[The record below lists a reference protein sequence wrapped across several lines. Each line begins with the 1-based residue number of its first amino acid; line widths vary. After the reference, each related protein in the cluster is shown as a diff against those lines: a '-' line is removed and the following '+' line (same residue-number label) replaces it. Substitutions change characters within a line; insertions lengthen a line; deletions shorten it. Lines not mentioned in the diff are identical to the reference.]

1 MKRIIT
7 LLILVL
13 QTFFSFSQEEPE
25 TTSRVINE
33 AKGYAKLKASLSLE
47 TQNTAAKLAA
57 GFNQRTIKP
66 DGTSGGINI
75 KGDITF
81 IANNVLSRD
90 RGNQYDPEYPYD
102 GSSSNGNLNMQYID
116 IDSDASTFSS
126 SSDVLSLPTC
136 SRVVYAGLYWA
147 GVYPYET
154 WNYDNRSGNP
164 NQIKFKLPG
173 GVYQD
178 ITADETV
185 YDQGFSYVYYK
196 DITSD
201 IQGLSAVD
209 PEGHNG
215 TYVGANI
222 RATRGNDP
230 NGLGGSAGW
239 TMVVIYENQ
248 TLSSKNIAIFDG
260 YADVDGNNDVEL
272 SYSGFTTVPVGNP
285 ANPAPVRVSLLAA
298 TLEGDR
304 SISGDRFQIEDIY
317 GNYVSQSTPNINPS
331 YNFFNGSISIND
343 QYLTSRIPDSEN
355 TLGFDVDLYE
365 LSNTNNSV
373 ITNGQNS
380 ANVRFTTSGDVYWP
394 FLNAL
399 AVEIIEPELQMV
411 KSVLDGSGNDIQ
423 GTPVGLG
430 SELWYNISFQNVGTD
445 DATNTIITDRL
456 PKNVD
461 LLETS
466 TGGTVYNGMRFDIDL
481 PAGVSIVGYEGPSA
495 ANGFRAQVEFGI
507 PDDMVRE
514 NGAEYNIRLHVQ
526 VVSDCNELRDVC
538 SNVVQNQ
545 AFARYEGVKGGVVVN
560 NEPSYSGFDSCDFG
574 IVGSSNFLVNLDD
587 CDFRREEVLCGG
599 SIELTAGDGF
609 DTYSWEDE
617 NGQFLGSTQ
626 SITVS
631 SAGVYT
637 VTKTTTLGCITKPE
651 IIEVISFAN
660 VSNPLAP
667 PFADRFN
674 TSCTSNT
681 TELAEIYLC
690 GNTTETRDITLPFA
704 GSNTTVEWFK
714 LNGDGGCGY
723 NFETEDCAPT
733 STGCSWGS
741 LGTDLTQS
749 FGETGAYKLEVLY
762 DGTCP
767 RTYYFNV
774 FRNSLT
780 PTVVPT
786 DILCGTNGSIVVN
799 GVPDGYEY
807 SLSGNGST
815 TAFQTSNTFS
825 ITNPGDY
832 TVTIRQVGSNGS
844 CNYVTDSVNIQSLD
858 IDLNVLTNIDTC
870 GGASEL
876 TVQIG
881 NVPGRYSYE
890 IRKDNVY
897 MAGSNGFIDSN
908 DQRYAITESGTYEI
922 LVTTEGGCSAN
933 ETRVI
938 TLPEPITLSAIT
950 TKNITCENGSS
961 SGIITLTPSEGTS
974 PYEYAVIS
982 VNGNPVA
989 DVDKVYFTDTT
1000 YEVPMGS
1007 EGTYVFEVRDDNNC
1021 SATAE
1026 ATVVVEPALQFTATP
1041 TNIACNGDNN
1051 GTIQVT
1057 LTGGD
1062 ATGYTLEYSIDGFS
1076 TTNNTGVFSGLS
1088 AGSYTIDIRA
1098 SKNTYQCTYQL
1109 SATITEPQALSGGSA
1124 VGTDLECNSSGGT
1137 TSGTITFTVPT
1148 GGTPNYT
1155 YYYKLSSESTYTLA
1169 ANNPVTGLSAG
1180 TYNTRAVDSN
1190 GCSLDL
1196 NNVVIDGL
1204 PSAPRVTSSVV
1215 YNCDGT
1221 GNITITATPAGT
1233 YTYTLNGNS
1242 NNTGVFD
1249 NVAVG
1254 AHTVEVTYGGS
1265 CIESTTVT
1273 VNAGNE
1279 FSGSIVGSTDSEC
1292 YGSDNGTVTISAN
1305 NVIGGSFEYSTDG
1318 GTTWSMTADNPYRVV
1333 GLAAGTYNIF
1343 IRETANGQTCPI
1355 DLGNVVINQPEEL
1368 TLSASAT
1375 QEVTCN
1381 TATGTITASATGG
1394 IPPYTFSIDGGATW
1408 QSSPVFSNV
1417 PPRAT
1422 DYIVMVRDSR
1432 SCNECGCT
1440 ANLFENGGFELPA
1453 NSATTYQQMNE
1464 DLVPG
1469 WDSTASDNLIEIWYN
1484 GYNGVNA
1491 HEGNAFA
1498 ELNANTVSSLYQE
1511 YCTQPGDVI
1520 NWSVAHRGRSG
1531 TDVATVKIGSDL
1543 ATASVVETMSDGTSA
1558 WGVYSGTYTVPVGQS
1573 TTVIAFDALSTAGGN
1588 NTIGNFIDDVQ
1599 ININRTNCVPV
1610 SVPIVEP
1617 ASVDFTV
1624 TPIVCYD
1631 GSNGTLTINVTSG
1644 NDDYQFSLDGGATW
1658 QTPNAAT
1665 PTEYIFTGLTDGT
1678 YDVTVQDGKGC
1689 SDTQSATILPQ
1700 VTATVTTVSATCNDG
1715 QIVITP
1721 SGGDGTYQYYIEETS
1736 SAIAPITTTTSP
1748 VNVPSGTY
1756 TVYVRDKNGGA
1767 NYCEFMTTV
1776 TVNQIADP
1784 TLTTSAVQPDCSTD
1798 TGTINVT
1805 VASGTAPYT
1814 VTVTGP
1820 GAPPAQGPLTDVNYT
1835 FTGLGDGTYQVTVTD
1850 ANGCTSAASTETI
1863 TVPSALTGGSVSS
1876 TDLMCSPSGTV
1887 LGTITFTAPTGGTPN
1902 YLYFYKLTT
1911 DTNYTQ
1917 AGSTT
1922 VTNLSP
1928 GTYDTRVVDA
1938 NGCILDLNQA
1948 TILDLPT
1955 EPVLSS
1961 SVAYNCDGTGN
1972 ITITPLDATYT
1983 YTLDGGTPQTGNN
1996 VFNNVSVGAHTISVG
2011 YGSSCTTDIT
2021 VNVEPSQEFT
2031 AAVIG
2036 QTNPTCIGDSDGTI
2050 TVEASFPSG
2059 APASFDYSIDGGAT
2073 WVNSG
2078 ANPFAIPGFSAG
2090 THNIQIRPTGVASG
2104 CDVPLASVT
2113 LSDPTAITVIAPVTK
2128 EVTCNPATGATITPT
2143 ASNGNGGPYT
2153 YELFDSTNT
2162 SVSTTSPFTDV
2173 AAGTYTVVA
2182 TDRLGCTSA
2191 PVSVTVNPVT
2201 IVTFTVTPVVC
2212 YDGSNGTLTINV
2224 TSGNDDYQFSL
2235 DNGTTWQTPNAA
2247 TPTEYTFTGLTDGT
2261 YDITVQDGKGC
2272 SDTQSATILPQ
2283 VTATVTT
2290 VSATCNDGQIV
2301 ITPSGGDGTY
2311 QYYIEETSSAIAPI
2325 TTTTSPVNVPSGTY
2339 TVYVRDKNGG
2349 ANYCEFMTTVTVNQ
2363 IADPTLTTSAVQPDC
2378 STDTGTINVT
2388 VASGTAPYTVTV
2400 TGPGAPP
2407 AQGPLTDVNYTFTG
2421 LGDGTYQ
2428 VTVTDANG
2436 CTSAAST
2443 ETITVPS
2450 ALTGGSVSST
2460 DLMCSPSGTVL
2471 GTITF
2476 TAPTGGTP
2484 NYLYFYKLTTDTNYT
2499 QAGSTTVTNLSPG
2512 TYDTRVV
2519 DANGCILDLNQ
2530 ATILDLPTEPVL
2542 SSSVAYNCDGT
2553 GNITITPLDAT
2564 YTYTLDGG
2572 TPQTGNNVFNNVSV
2586 GAHTISVGYGSSCT
2600 TDITVNVE
2608 PSQEFTA
2615 AVIGQTNPTCIGDSD
2630 GTITVEAS
2638 FPSGAPASFDYSIDG
2653 GATWVNSGAN
2663 PFAIPGFSAGTHNI
2677 QIRPTG
2683 VASGCDVPLA
2693 SVTLSD
2699 PTAITVT
2706 APVTKEVTCNPATG
2720 ATITPT
2726 ASNGNGGP
2734 YTYELFDST
2743 NTSVST
2749 TSPFTDVAAGTYT
2762 VIATDRLG
2770 CTSAP
2775 VSVTVDAIET
2785 ITFTAEPQC
2794 YDGTDGQIV
2803 VTVNAGNG
2811 DYVFSLDGTTW
2822 QTPTPASSNTY
2833 TFSGLSDGN
2842 YTVYVQDGRGCTE
2855 NTPVTINPQLIATAT
2870 PTNASCTPTGEIL
2883 VNPTGGSGG
2892 YEFSVVTDGSS
2903 AGTYAATNP
2912 VTGLAAGTYD
2922 VYVRDDVGCE
2932 YVVQDIIIDSVAP
2945 LEITA
2950 TDNQPTCNGDTGSID
2965 VTIVANT
2972 GEAPYTI
2979 TISDSGG
2986 VINTINNFVG
2996 SSISFDNLAPEDYT
3010 ILIEDALGCDDSE
3023 TVELVDPTA
3032 IVMDIDPV
3040 LPPGCVVDPAQTGFN
3055 FINIDPNDYL
3065 PNTLQYS
3072 LDNGVT
3078 WVDFTTT
3085 NGQIRGLNS
3094 GDVVH
3099 PVLQIVENGT
3109 GTPLCLEAY
3118 GPYEIPFNV
3127 TGLIVNPIIT
3137 PGNCSVGLTVTVEA
3151 VDGTGPFEFAINSP
3165 TGWQPADA
3173 AYNGTLG
3180 DPDRTRT
3187 YTGLTPGVDYKFY
3200 VRDATGCVK
3209 ENNENIYDDFT
3220 PTVPITSTIN
3230 NQACFGANSG
3240 QITFSIDNTSGD
3252 LSNDFTWTLYQRDAN
3267 NEGVAVAGYTNIAQS
3282 GFADIVVTGLAPGTY
3297 YIVLSNTGGVVC
3309 EFGAQDVEIIE
3320 GTEISGQV
3328 TKVRDITCS
3337 VDGLVRIENV
3347 VGGFPGYTY
3356 TFNVT
3361 NGTGVLSGN
3370 TITVAAGTV
3379 TGSPVTVEAFAQD
3392 TNGCGP
3398 VSLGTVALTL
3408 SPSPNIVSAIPAS
3421 CDVNKTITINV
3432 NNGTAPYSYSIDGGT
3447 TFTSPTTNTSYVA
3460 QGLTPGSYD
3469 VVVRDANGCTDTSN
3483 GIIVNPDIDFNLT
3496 VTQNATCIPG
3506 NDGEVEINV
3515 TSGAGGNYNYSFD
3528 TGEIGTITSPAT
3540 STTVVSLAP
3549 GVHNVTVTDVNSGCS
3564 EMKAITVQDPVE
3576 PSFTYVAENSLCSG
3590 DNSGTITLT
3599 AVDNGILP
3607 VTYTISPVAGTYDG
3621 DSTFTNLPPNTYSI
3635 TGTAANGCTT
3645 TVTDIVI
3652 TEYIAVAPSTPI
3664 VTEFACTTGNTVNVA
3679 SVELPSGTAGGSG
3692 TYTRVVFTYTPNS
3705 GSVEILDSSNFIFT
3719 TTNTSGGTV
3728 DITVYD
3734 DQGCSGTTSATIQ
3747 PFNELSNPVVTLDN
3761 AITCSIGE
3769 DITVTYTSTTPV
3781 VANITIEGTSN
3792 GYGPVTN
3799 TTGDFDNLPTGDYE
3813 ITIENPTTGCE
3824 LVTYYTVDDEPTFDI
3839 IITDIEDVD
3848 CQGDSNGSAVL
3859 SFSPS
3864 TPYTS
3869 GYTYTV
3875 YTSTGTATSVTG
3887 AGTGGTPTTITGLSA
3902 GTYYIRI
3909 DMGANSP
3916 FCEAQSANFTISEP
3930 INPLSVSGVVNPVVS
3945 CNNGSDATITATA
3958 TGGWGTYVYQLEET
3972 SNPGVAYA
3980 GNTYSSNNIFT
3991 GLPAGDYTVVVRDKD
4006 GVAGT
4011 YCEAS
4016 SQIIV
4021 ANPTLVTFTVNHI
4034 DNVCDTSVGG
4044 SIEVTAAEGTGTYTY
4059 TLSNAG
4065 GVVETQILTAT
4076 TYTFT
4081 NLPADIYTVNVV
4093 DSNGCDAGTP
4103 TNVTINP
4110 DVNFLL
4116 VETKKVDCSA
4126 SPDGEVTVDL
4136 VNWTSGTSNYTYD
4149 VSGSVDGSLMTN
4161 VVVTS
4166 DPFTV
4171 TIPSANNTP
4180 QTYTVTV
4187 RDLDATP
4194 ICDVSRT
4201 IEIQPEIRP
4210 DFTPEV
4216 TASLCSGDN
4225 SGIITLTAIDNGIL
4239 PITYTISP
4247 IAGTYDGDSTFTD
4260 LPPGTYDITGTGT
4273 NGCTTTI
4280 TGIVVTEYAPVA
4292 PSTPNV
4298 TEFACTTGNTVN
4310 VASVELPSGTAGGS
4324 GTYTRVVFTYTPN
4337 SGSVEIL
4344 DSSNF
4349 IFTTTNTSGGTVDI
4363 TVYDDQGCSGTTS
4376 ATIQPFNELSN
4387 PVVTLDNAITC
4398 STGEDITVTYTSTTP
4413 VVANI
4418 TIEGTSN
4425 GYGPVTNTTG
4435 DFDNLPTGDYEI
4447 TIENPTTGCE
4457 LVTYYTVNNE
4467 PVFDLLITDVQ
4478 NESCR
4483 ENDDGSV
4490 LMEFSSSTPYTGQY
4504 DYVVYD
4510 ASDDSI
4516 YRTVTGQTGASPIA
4530 NLDANPGTSRT
4541 YYVIV
4546 TMTNTPN
4553 CQARTPNFTIYQ
4565 PENSLLVSAVVDPLV
4580 SCTNNSD
4587 ATITGT
4593 ASGGWGN
4600 YEYQLELQSTPNVAY
4615 GGFTYSSDNVFEGI
4629 PSGDYRVRVRDGNGC
4644 SRSTTVSV
4652 ANPAPVIFNVT
4663 HNDNAC
4669 DTSVGGSIEVTAA
4682 GGTGTYTYTL
4692 SNAGGVVETQ
4702 ILTATTHTFSNLP
4715 ADTYTVNVVDS
4726 NGCDAGT
4733 PTDVTIN
4740 PDVNFSLVETKK
4752 VDCSL
4757 LPDGI
4762 VTVDLVNWTSGTS
4775 NYTYDVSGSVDGS
4788 LMTNVVVTSDPF
4800 TVTIPS
4806 ANDTPQTYTVTVRDL
4821 DATPACDVS
4830 KDIVIQPE
4838 ITPVFTAVATV
4849 NDICFGSAT
4858 GVIQMNATDN
4868 GIIPLTYSITSVP
4881 AGAAAGATF
4890 NPTNQT
4896 YENLAE
4902 AVYTITATGTN
4913 GCTTSIDVSIND
4925 NDEIDISNAITVTQ
4939 FACTTG
4945 NTVNTAKIVVDKGAI
4960 TGGTGN
4966 YVRVVF
4972 EDATGNVLQ
4981 DDSNFTYISTD
4992 LAGGD
4997 YTVKVY
5003 DENTDC
5009 FVSRVVTIDPFTSM
5023 TNATITVTKAIDCS
5037 TGEDITVKVNPDIAN
5052 VEYTITGTNT
5062 GYTTTVIPAT
5072 ATDVAV
5078 FTGLATDSYT
5088 IAILNPATGCILEAY
5103 HTVQETPSFDIFLT
5117 NIERACFG
5125 GTGSVD
5131 IYFSPATPYTDVYN
5145 YEVFTI
5151 GGTSTG
5157 ITGNGTG
5164 GTPTT
5169 ISGIAPGEYYVQVT
5183 MPNTPFCTSQTVNF
5197 EITQPD
5203 NDLTLA
5209 SDLTYLKCT
5218 PPNSGGVKLTANG
5231 GWGAY
5236 QYELVNNTSGST
5248 IQSFDNNAIIT
5259 GLTAGDYTAT
5269 VRDVNGCTETTT
5281 FTLIPGTT
5289 ITGNL
5294 NVTPNLCE
5302 GEYTATIE
5310 VTNIAGGQT
5319 QDPSITYSY
5328 VLVYP
5333 DGTESASQSSPIFT
5347 NLPAGVG
5354 YSVKVADGYSCDGL
5368 LGPVDII
5375 DPIEVV
5381 ASAEITVDITCND
5394 PQGVIEVTGAG
5405 GTGPYMYSM
5414 DGITFGNTNTF
5425 NVDAGVHQF
5434 YVRDSELCVSEP
5446 ATVTVG
5452 AYEPLVATLNID
5464 SAFITCNG
5472 DSNAVLSANV
5482 QGGFANYEYQLLD
5495 GNDAPLSSWQTS
5507 NIFSDLNVGTYK
5519 INVRSTNRFG
5529 VECYAITGEHTITEP
5544 EILAATVTST
5554 PVTCFGGNDGT
5565 ITVNAE
5571 GGNNDYEFNIASDPS
5586 SPDFP
5591 ETKFVKNNVFE
5602 NLRAGVYWITVKDVV
5617 GCYLDPIRVEVT
5629 QPDEFTATLVGVT
5642 EQVCIDDPTP
5652 TIELNVQGGTQP
5664 YYVSINNVELPTQYT
5679 TNSIVLGANENIQ
5692 GGTSYFITVR
5702 DEAGCNVVDPIRV
5715 TTGEPVDIQLTVDFE
5730 YTCPTGNIILAIVD
5744 EAYRNNM
5751 SYTLYD
5757 GANTLIATNTTGEF
5771 IDVPAGSGYYV
5782 TATHTISSC
5791 SQSSTSSPIDIVD
5804 YQPLTLEID
5813 DSVKNTLI
5821 ANADFGLPP
5830 YEYSVDG
5837 GDFGPDNEF
5846 LILQTKDYTIT
5857 VRDARGCEVTLTV
5870 RGEYIS
5876 IFVPNLFTPDG
5887 DGINDYWYPREVEDY
5902 HDIKVYIYDR
5912 YARNIADFKG
5922 TVEGWD
5928 GTYEGTP
5935 LPSGDYWYTI
5945 YFKEL
5950 SGQEKKIMGHFT
5962 LYR

>member
-25 TTSRVINE
+25 TTSKVLNE

-47 TQNTAAKLAA
+47 TQKYGAKLAA
-57 GFNQRTIKP
+57 GFNQRTINP

-154 WNYDNRSGNP
+154 WNYENRSGNP
-164 NQIKFKLPG
+164 NQIKFRLPG

-215 TYVGANI
+215 TYVAANI
-222 RATRGNDP
+222 RATRGEDP
-230 NGLGGSAGW
+230 DGLGGSGGW

-260 YADVDGNNDVEL
+260 YADVDGSNDVEL

-304 SISGDRFQIEDIY
+304 SISGDRFQIEDTS

-355 TLGFDVDLYE
+355 TLGFDVDLYQ

-373 ITNGQNS
+373 ITNGQTS

-445 DATNTIITDRL
+445 DATNTVITDRL

-466 TGGTVYNGMRFDIDL
+466 TGGTVYNGVRFDIDL
-481 PAGVSIVGYEGPSA
+481 PAGVTIVGYEAPSA
-495 ANGFRAQVEFGI
+495 TNGFRAQVEFGI
-507 PDDMVRE
+507 PDSMVQE

-545 AFARYEGVKGGVVVN
+545 AFARFEGVRGGVVVD

-587 CDFRREEVLCGG
+587 CDFRRTEVLCGG

-617 NGQFLGSTQ
+617 NGQFLGNTQ

-651 IIEVISFAN
+651 IVEVISFAN

-690 GNTTETRDITLPFA
+690 GSTTESRDITLPFA

-733 STGCSWGS
+733 STGCSWSS

-749 FGETGAYKLEVLY
+749 FDETGAYKLEVLY

-767 RTYYFNV
+767 KTYYFNV

-786 DILCGTNGSIVVN
+786 DILCGTDGSIVVN

-807 SLSGNGST
+807 SLSGNGT
-815 TAFQTSNTFS
+815 TTPFQTSNTFS

-858 IDLNVLTNIDTC
+858 IGLNVLTNIDVC

-876 TVQIG
+876 TVQIE

-908 DQRYAITESGTYEI
+908 DQRYTITESGTYEI
-922 LVTTEGGCSAN
+922 LVSTEGGCSAN

-938 TLPEPITLSAIT
+938 TLPEPIALSAIT

-961 SGIITLTPSEGTS
+961 PGIITLTPSEGTS

-982 VNGNPVA
+982 VNGTPVA

-1021 SATAE
+1021 STTAE

-1041 TNIACNGDNN
+1041 TNIACNGDND

-1088 AGSYTIDIRA
+1088 VGSYNIDIRA
-1098 SKNTYQCTYQL
+1098 SKNTYQCTYQV
-1109 SATITEPQALSGGSA
+1109 SATITEPPALSAEVVKERDYNCGAGGK
-1124 VGTDLECNSSGGT
+1124 VRFENE
-1137 TSGTITFTVPT
+1137 T
-1148 GGTPNYT
+1148 GGTGGYEYGIGTVDGSGNVT
-1155 YYYKLSSESTYTLA
+1155 NIDYYSFDD
-1169 ANNPVTGLSAG
+1169 NGSAE
-1180 TYNTRAVDSN
+1180 AVFNSLTPGFYRFYIRDEN
-1190 GCSLDL
+1190 GCVYEIPGDIEILDSP
-1196 NNVVIDGL
+1196 N
-1204 PSAPRVTSSVV
+1204 APQLVPDIT

-1221 GNITITATPAGT
+1221 GNVVLGPPSEIKNNYEYSLDGAPTTNINNFPNLAPGPHEILV
-1233 YTYTLNGNS
+1233 YYKGQDCSTLVS
-1242 NNTGVFD
+1242 FV
-1249 NVAVG
+1249 
-1254 AHTVEVTYGGS
+1254 
-1265 CIESTTVT
+1265 IEQNQAFT
-1273 VNAGNE
+1273 
-1279 FSGSIVGSTDSEC
+1279 GSIVGSTDSEC

-1484 GYNGVNA
+1484 GFNGVPA

-1531 TDVATVKIGSDL
+1531 VDEATVKIGSDL

-1588 NTIGNFIDDVQ
+1588 NTVGNFIDDVQ

-1624 TPIVCYD
+1624 TPVTCYD
-1631 GSNGTLTINVTSG
+1631 GSNGTLTVNVTSG

-1689 SDTQSATILPQ
+1689 SDTQQATILPQ

-1721 SGGDGTYQYYIEETS
+1721 SGGDGTYQYYIEDTS
-1736 SAIAPITTTTSP
+1736 SAIAPITTTSSP

-1756 TVYVRDKNGGA
+1756 NVYVRDKNGGTD
-1767 NYCEFMTTV
+1767 YCEFTDTV
-1776 TVNQIADP
+1776 TVNQIVNP
-1784 TLTTSAVQPDCSTD
+1784 THTTTVVQPKCNGE

-1805 VASGTAPYT
+1805 VANGTANYT
-1814 VTVTGP
+1814 VTVTGS
-1820 GAPPAQGPLTDVNYT
+1820 GAPITQGPSNGLNYT
-1835 FTGLGDGTYQVTVTD
+1835 FSGLAVDTYQIVVTD
-1850 ANGCTSAASTETI
+1850 ANGCSSSPTTETI
-1863 TVPSALTGGSVSS
+1863 TAPSALTGGSATA
-1876 TDLMCSPSGTV
+1876 TDLMCSPSGTI
-1887 LGTITFTAPTGGTPN
+1887 LGTITFTAPTGGTTD
-1902 YLYFYKLTT
+1902 YLYFYKLTS
-1911 DTNYTQ
+1911 DSNYTQ

-1922 VTNLSP
+1922 VTNLAP
-1928 GTYDTRVVDA
+1928 GNYDTRVVDA
-1938 NGCILDLNQA
+1938 NGCILDLNPV
-1948 TILDLPT
+1948 TIADLPT
-1955 EPVLSS
+1955 EPTLNSTVD
-1961 SVAYNCDGTGN
+1961 YNCDGTGN
-1972 ITITPLDATYT
+1972 ITITPLDGTYI
-1983 YTLDGGTPQTGNN
+1983 YSLDGGIPQTGNN
-1996 VFNNVSVGAHTISVG
+1996 VFNNVAVGTHTISVE
-2011 YGSSCTTDIT
+2011 YGSNCTTDIT
-2021 VNVEPSQEFT
+2021 VNVEPNQEFT
-2031 AAVIG
+2031 AAITG
-2036 QTNPTCIGDSDGTI
+2036 NSKTCIGSNDGTI
-2050 TVEASFPSG
+2050 TVETSFPSNT
-2059 APASFDYSIDGGAT
+2059 PTSFEYNANGNGWQAAGT
-2073 WVNSG
+2073 
-2078 ANPFAIPGFSAG
+2078 NPFTITGLPVGLNTIEVRPNSASPAAC
-2090 THNIQIRPTGVASG
+2090 TI
-2104 CDVPLASVT
+2104 T
-2113 LSDPTAITVIAPVTK
+2113 LQETLVDPTPIVVTAPVTK
-2128 EVTCNPATGATITPT
+2128 EITCNPATGATITPD
-2143 ASNGNGGPYT
+2143 ASGGNGPTYT
-2153 YELFDSTNT
+2153 YELLDSSNN
-2162 SVSTTSPFTDV
+2162 SISFTDV
-2173 AAGTYTVVA
+2173 PAGTYTVVA
-2182 TDRLGCTSA
+2182 TDRLGCTG
-2191 PVSVTVNPVT
+2191 SV
-2201 IVTFTVTPVVC
+2201 
-2212 YDGSNGTLTINV
+2212 G
-2224 TSGNDDYQFSL
+2224 
-2235 DNGTTWQTPNAA
+2235 
-2247 TPTEYTFTGLTDGT
+2247 
-2261 YDITVQDGKGC
+2261 
-2272 SDTQSATILPQ
+2272 
-2283 VTATVTT
+2283 
-2290 VSATCNDGQIV
+2290 
-2301 ITPSGGDGTY
+2301 
-2311 QYYIEETSSAIAPI
+2311 
-2325 TTTTSPVNVPSGTY
+2325 
-2339 TVYVRDKNGG
+2339 
-2349 ANYCEFMTTVTVNQ
+2349 
-2363 IADPTLTTSAVQPDC
+2363 
-2378 STDTGTINVT
+2378 VT
-2388 VASGTAPYTVTV
+2388 VAPIETVT
-2400 TGPGAPP
+2400 
-2407 AQGPLTDVNYTFTG
+2407 
-2421 LGDGTYQ
+2421 
-2428 VTVTDANG
+2428 
-2436 CTSAAST
+2436 
-2443 ETITVPS
+2443 
-2450 ALTGGSVSST
+2450 
-2460 DLMCSPSGTVL
+2460 
-2471 GTITF
+2471 
-2476 TAPTGGTP
+2476 
-2484 NYLYFYKLTTDTNYT
+2484 
-2499 QAGSTTVTNLSPG
+2499 
-2512 TYDTRVV
+2512 
-2519 DANGCILDLNQ
+2519 
-2530 ATILDLPTEPVL
+2530 
-2542 SSSVAYNCDGT
+2542 
-2553 GNITITPLDAT
+2553 
-2564 YTYTLDGG
+2564 
-2572 TPQTGNNVFNNVSV
+2572 FN
-2586 GAHTISVGYGSSCT
+2586 
-2600 TDITVNVE
+2600 
-2608 PSQEFTA
+2608 
-2615 AVIGQTNPTCIGDSD
+2615 
-2630 GTITVEAS
+2630 
-2638 FPSGAPASFDYSIDG
+2638 
-2653 GATWVNSGAN
+2653 
-2663 PFAIPGFSAGTHNI
+2663 
-2677 QIRPTG
+2677 
-2683 VASGCDVPLA
+2683 
-2693 SVTLSD
+2693 
-2699 PTAITVT
+2699 
-2706 APVTKEVTCNPATG
+2706 
-2720 ATITPT
+2720 
-2726 ASNGNGGP
+2726 
-2734 YTYELFDST
+2734 
-2743 NTSVST
+2743 
-2749 TSPFTDVAAGTYT
+2749 
-2762 VIATDRLG
+2762 
-2770 CTSAP
+2770 
-2775 VSVTVDAIET
+2775 
-2785 ITFTAEPQC
+2785 AEPQC
-2794 YDGTDGQIV
+2794 YDGTNGQIV
-2803 VTVNAGNG
+2803 ITVNSGNG
-2811 DYVFSLDGTTW
+2811 DYTFSLNGTTW
-2822 QTPTPASSNTY
+2822 QTPTPLTSNTY

-2855 NTPVTINPQLIATAT
+2855 NTPVTINPQLSATAT
-2870 PTNASCTPTGEIL
+2870 PTNASCNPTGEIL
-2883 VNPTGGSGG
+2883 VNATGGSGSG
-2892 YEFSVVTDGSS
+2892 YEFSVVTDGSL
-2903 AGTYAATNP
+2903 AGAYASTNP
-2912 VTGLAAGTYD
+2912 VTGLASGTYD
-2922 VYVRDDVGCE
+2922 VYVRDDEGCE
-2932 YVVQDIIIDSVAP
+2932 YVVQDIVVASVTPVEIDVTTN
-2945 LEITA
+2945 E
-2950 TDNQPTCNGDTGSID
+2950 PTCNGDTGSID
-2965 VTIVANT
+2965 VAILANT
-2972 GEAPYTI
+2972 GESPYTI

-2986 VINTINNFVG
+2986 GYTNTINNFVG
-2996 SSISFDNLAPEDYT
+2996 SSISFDNLAVETYT
-3010 ILIEDALGCDDSE
+3010 ITITDALNCQDTK
-3023 TVELVDPTA
+3023 TVTLTDPPA
-3032 IVMDIDPV
+3032 IVMDIEDV
-3040 LPPGCVVDPAQTGFN
+3040 LPAGCIEDTSQTGFN
-3055 FINIDPNDYL
+3055 FINIDPVTYL

-3078 WVDFTTT
+3078 WINFTDT

-3099 PVLQIVENGT
+3099 PVLQTIDSSGT
-3109 GTPLCLEAY
+3109 TLCLVAY
-3118 GPYEIPFNV
+3118 GPYEIPYNV
-3127 TGLIVNPIIT
+3127 TGLIVDPIANPSD
-3137 PGNCSVGLTVTVEA
+3137 CSVGFSVTVEA
-3151 VDGTGPFEFAINSP
+3151 LGGGLTSEFEFAINSP
-3165 TGWQPADA
+3165 SGWVGPDA
-3173 AYNGTLG
+3173 LNNGTLG
-3180 DPDRTRT
+3180 DPDRTYT
-3187 YTGLTPGVDYKFY
+3187 FTGLTPGLTYEFF
-3200 VRDATGCVK
+3200 VRDTKGTADPSDDCIEK
-3209 ENNENIYDDFT
+3209 NNEDLYIDFT
-3220 PTVPITSTIN
+3220 PTVPITSTVN
-3230 NQACFGANSG
+3230 NQACFGTNSG
-3240 QITFSIDNTSGD
+3240 QITFTIDNTSGD
-3252 LSNDFTWTLYQRDAN
+3252 LSNDFTWTLYERDATTN
-3267 NEGVAVAGYTNIAQS
+3267 VGSAVAGYTNIAQS
-3282 GFADIVVTGLAPGTY
+3282 GFTNITVTGLSPGIY
-3297 YIVLSNTGGVVC
+3297 YIVLTNDIGTC
-3309 EFGAQDVEIIE
+3309 DFGSQDVEIIE

-3398 VSLGTVALTL
+3398 VSLGTVALNL

-3421 CDVNKTITINV
+3421 CDTNKTITVNA

-3447 TFTSPTTNTSYVA
+3447 TFTSPTSNTSYTFN
-3460 QGLTPGSYD
+3460 GLTPASYD
-3469 VVVRDANGCTDTSN
+3469 VVVRDANGCTDTAT
-3483 GIIVNPDIDFNLT
+3483 GIIVNPDIDFNLS
-3496 VTQNATCIPG
+3496 VTQNATCVPG
-3506 NDGEVEINV
+3506 NDGQVEINV
-3515 TSGAGGNYNYSFD
+3515 TSGTGGNYNYSFD
-3528 TGEIGTITSPAT
+3528 TGSNGTITSPAT
-3540 STTVVSLAP
+3540 STTVISLAP

-3564 EMKAITVQDPVE
+3564 ETKAITVQDPVE

-3635 TGTAANGCTT
+3635 TGTATNGCTT

-3679 SVELPSGTAGGSG
+3679 TVELPTGTTGGSG
-3692 TYTRVVFTYTPNS
+3692 TYTRVVFTYDPAD
-3705 GSVEILDSSNFIFT
+3705 GSADEIQDSNNFTFT
-3719 TTNTSGGTV
+3719 TSNTAGGTV
-3728 DITVYD
+3728 NIDVYD
-3734 DQGCSGTTSATIQ
+3734 DKGCLGTTTATIA
-3747 PFNELSNPVVTLDN
+3747 PFDALSNPITTLDT
-3761 AITCSIGE
+3761 AITCSAGE
-3769 DITVTYTSTTPV
+3769 DITVTYTSTLGTA
-3781 VANITIEGTSN
+3781 ANITIQGINGNSYAAVTQNGVTS
-3792 GYGPVTN
+3792 
-3799 TTGDFDNLPTGDYE
+3799 GDFDNLPTGDYE
-3813 ITIENPTTGCE
+3813 ITIAHPTTGCE
-3824 LVTYYTVDDEPTFDI
+3824 LVTYYTVDEEPEFDLL
-3839 IITDIEDVD
+3839 ITDVVNESCRENDD
-3848 CQGDSNGSAVL
+3848 ASVL
-3859 SFSPS
+3859 MSFSTS
-3864 TPYTS
+3864 TPYAGQYDYVVYDASDDSIYRTVNGQTGDSPIANLDANPGTS
-3869 GYTYTV
+3869 R
-3875 YTSTGTATSVTG
+3875 
-3887 AGTGGTPTTITGLSA
+3887 
-3902 GTYYIRI
+3902 TYYVIVTMT
-3909 DMGANSP
+3909 DSP
-3916 FCEAQSANFTISEP
+3916 DCEVRSPNFTIYQPENSLLVSAVVD
-3930 INPLSVSGVVNPVVS
+3930 PLVS
-3945 CNNGSDATITATA
+3945 CNNGSDATITGTA
-3958 TGGWGTYVYQLEET
+3958 TGGWGNYEYQLELQST
-3972 SNPGVAYA
+3972 PNVAY
-3980 GNTYSSNNIFT
+3980 GGFVYSNDNIFE
-3991 GLPAGDYTVVVRDKD
+3991 GIPPGDYRVRVRDGNGCPRSTTVTVV
-4006 GVAGT
+4006 
-4011 YCEAS
+4011 
-4016 SQIIV
+4016 
-4021 ANPTLVTFTVNHI
+4021 NPTPVTFNVTHN
-4034 DNVCDTSVGG
+4034 DNVCDTSLGG
-4044 SIEVTAAEGTGTYTY
+4044 SIEVIAAGGTGTYTY

-4081 NLPADIYTVNVV
+4081 NLPAD
-4093 DSNGCDAGTP
+4093 D
-4103 TNVTINP
+4103 
-4110 DVNFLL
+4110 
-4116 VETKKVDCSA
+4116 
-4126 SPDGEVTVDL
+4126 
-4136 VNWTSGTSNYTYD
+4136 
-4149 VSGSVDGSLMTN
+4149 
-4161 VVVTS
+4161 
-4166 DPFTV
+4166 
-4171 TIPSANNTP
+4171 
-4180 QTYTVTV
+4180 
-4187 RDLDATP
+4187 
-4194 ICDVSRT
+4194 
-4201 IEIQPEIRP
+4201 
-4210 DFTPEV
+4210 
-4216 TASLCSGDN
+4216 
-4225 SGIITLTAIDNGIL
+4225 
-4239 PITYTISP
+4239 
-4247 IAGTYDGDSTFTD
+4247 
-4260 LPPGTYDITGTGT
+4260 
-4273 NGCTTTI
+4273 
-4280 TGIVVTEYAPVA
+4280 
-4292 PSTPNV
+4292 
-4298 TEFACTTGNTVN
+4298 
-4310 VASVELPSGTAGGS
+4310 
-4324 GTYTRVVFTYTPN
+4324 
-4337 SGSVEIL
+4337 
-4344 DSSNF
+4344 
-4349 IFTTTNTSGGTVDI
+4349 
-4363 TVYDDQGCSGTTS
+4363 
-4376 ATIQPFNELSN
+4376 
-4387 PVVTLDNAITC
+4387 
-4398 STGEDITVTYTSTTP
+4398 
-4413 VVANI
+4413 
-4418 TIEGTSN
+4418 
-4425 GYGPVTNTTG
+4425 
-4435 DFDNLPTGDYEI
+4435 
-4447 TIENPTTGCE
+4447 
-4457 LVTYYTVNNE
+4457 
-4467 PVFDLLITDVQ
+4467 
-4478 NESCR
+4478 
-4483 ENDDGSV
+4483 
-4490 LMEFSSSTPYTGQY
+4490 
-4504 DYVVYD
+4504 
-4510 ASDDSI
+4510 
-4516 YRTVTGQTGASPIA
+4516 
-4530 NLDANPGTSRT
+4530 
-4541 YYVIV
+4541 
-4546 TMTNTPN
+4546 
-4553 CQARTPNFTIYQ
+4553 
-4565 PENSLLVSAVVDPLV
+4565 
-4580 SCTNNSD
+4580 
-4587 ATITGT
+4587 
-4593 ASGGWGN
+4593 
-4600 YEYQLELQSTPNVAY
+4600 
-4615 GGFTYSSDNVFEGI
+4615 
-4629 PSGDYRVRVRDGNGC
+4629 
-4644 SRSTTVSV
+4644 
-4652 ANPAPVIFNVT
+4652 
-4663 HNDNAC
+4663 
-4669 DTSVGGSIEVTAA
+4669 
-4682 GGTGTYTYTL
+4682 
-4692 SNAGGVVETQ
+4692 
-4702 ILTATTHTFSNLP
+4702 
-4715 ADTYTVNVVDS
+4715 YTVNVVDS

-4752 VDCSL
+4752 VDCSAS
-4757 LPDGI
+4757 PDGI
-4762 VTVDLVNWTSGTS
+4762 VTVDLVNWTSGS
-4775 NYTYDVSGSVDGS
+4775 NYQYDVAGSVDGV
-4788 LMTNVVVTSDPF
+4788 LVTGGIISSDPF
-4800 TVTIPS
+4800 TISIPGG
-4806 ANDTPQTYTVTVRDL
+4806 NTTPQTYTVTVRDT
-4821 DATPACDVS
+4821 DATPVCDVS
-4830 KDIVIQPE
+4830 KTIEIQPE
-4838 ITPVFTAVATV
+4838 IRPEFTAVASV
-4849 NDICFGSAT
+4849 NDICFGST
-4858 GVIQMNATDN
+4858 DGEITVSPTDN
-4868 GIIPLTYSITSVP
+4868 GILPLTYTISPDPNGDSGVSSNSNVTFTNLSAGTYSIV
-4881 AGAAAGATF
+4881 G
-4890 NPTNQT
+4890 
-4896 YENLAE
+4896 
-4902 AVYTITATGTN
+4902 TGSN
-4913 GCTTSIDVSIND
+4913 GCDTTMSVTIDENPV
-4925 NDEIDISNAITVTQ
+4925 IDISNAITVTQ

-5009 FVSRVVTIDPFTSM
+5009 FVSRVVTINPFTPM
-5023 TNATITVTKAIDCS
+5023 TDATITVTKAIDCS

-5052 VEYTITGTNT
+5052 VEYTITGANT
-5062 GYTTTVIPAT
+5062 GYTTTVVPAT

-5103 HTVQETPSFDIFLT
+5103 HTVQEAPSFDIFLT

-5169 ISGIAPGEYYVQVT
+5169 VSGIAPGEYYVQVT
-5183 MPNTPFCTSQTVNF
+5183 MPNTPFCTSQTANF
-5197 EITQPD
+5197 EISQPD
-5203 NDLTLA
+5203 SDLTLA

-5218 PPNSGGVKLTANG
+5218 PTNSGGVKLTANG

-5281 FTLIPGTT
+5281 FTLTPGTT
-5289 ITGNL
+5289 ITGDL

-5319 QDPSITYSY
+5319 QDPNLTYSY
-5328 VLVYP
+5328 ILVYP

-5381 ASAEITVDITCND
+5381 ASAEITVDITCNT
-5394 PQGVIEVTGAG
+5394 PQATVEVTGAG

-5482 QGGFANYEYQLLD
+5482 QGGFADYEYQLLD
-5495 GNDAPLSSWQTS
+5495 GNDAPLGSWQTS
-5507 NIFSDLNVGTYK
+5507 NTFSDLNVGTYK

-5544 EILAATVTST
+5544 DVLEATVTAT

-5565 ITVNAE
+5565 ITVNAQ

-5586 SPDFP
+5586 SPEFP

-5602 NLRAGVYWITVKDVV
+5602 NLSAGVYWITVKDVV

-5679 TNSIVLGANENIQ
+5679 TNSIILGAAENIQ
-5692 GGTSYFITVR
+5692 GGTAYFITVR

-5902 HDIKVYIYDR
+5902 HDIKVFIYDR

>member
-7 LLILVL
+7 LLLLVL
-13 QTFFSFSQEEPE
+13 QTFFSFSQEEPK
-25 TTSRVINE
+25 TNSRVLNE
-33 AKGYAKLKASLSLE
+33 AKGYANLKASLSLE
-47 TQNTAAKLAA
+47 TQKYGAKLAA

-90 RGNQYDPEYPYD
+90 RGNQYDPEYPYN
-102 GSSSNGNLNMQYID
+102 GSDSNGNLNMQYID
-116 IDSDASTFSS
+116 IDGDASTFSS

-154 WNYDNRSGNP
+154 WNYEDRSGNP
-164 NQIKFKLPG
+164 NQIKFRLPG

-215 TYVGANI
+215 TYVAANI
-222 RATRGNDP
+222 RATRGDDP
-230 NGLGGSAGW
+230 NGLGGSGGW

-304 SISGDRFQIEDIY
+304 SISGDRFQIEDTG
-317 GNYVSQSTPNINPS
+317 GNYVSQSTPNINPD

-355 TLGFDVDLYE
+355 TLGFDVDLYQ

-373 ITNGQNS
+373 ITNGQTS

-430 SELWYNISFQNVGTD
+430 SELFYNISFQNVGTD
-445 DATNTIITDRL
+445 DATNTVITDRL

-481 PAGVSIVGYEGPSA
+481 PAGVTIVGYEGPSA
-495 ANGFRAQVEFGI
+495 ANGFRAQVEFGV
-507 PDDMVRE
+507 PDNMVRE

-545 AFARYEGVKGGVVVN
+545 AFARFEGVRGGVVVD

-587 CDFRREEVLCGG
+587 CDFRRTEVLCGG
-599 SIELTAGDGF
+599 SIELTAGNGF
-609 DTYSWEDE
+609 DSYRWEDE
-617 NGQFLGSTQ
+617 NGQFLGDTR

-651 IIEVISFAN
+651 IVEVISFAN

-690 GNTTETRDITLPFA
+690 GSTTESRDITLPFA

-733 STGCSWGS
+733 STGCSWSS

-780 PTVVPT
+780 PTLVPT

-807 SLSGNGST
+807 SLSGNGT
-815 TAFQTSNTFS
+815 TTPFQTSNTFS

-844 CNYVTDSVNIQSLD
+844 CNYVTDSVNIKSLD
-858 IDLNVLTNIDTC
+858 IGLNVLTNIDVC

-876 TVQIG
+876 TVQVE

-908 DQRYAITESGTYEI
+908 DQRYTITESGTYEI

-961 SGIITLTPSEGTS
+961 PGIITLTPSEGTS

-982 VNGNPVA
+982 VNGTPVA

-1007 EGTYVFEVRDDNNC
+1007 EGTYVFEVRDNNNC

-1041 TNIACNGDNN
+1041 THIACNGDND
-1051 GTIQVT
+1051 GTIEVN

-1088 AGSYTIDIRA
+1088 AGAYTIDIRA
-1098 SKNTYQCTYQL
+1098 SKNTYQCTYQV
-1109 SATITEPQALSGGSA
+1109 SATITEPPALTAEVVKERDYNCGAGGK
-1124 VGTDLECNSSGGT
+1124 VRFENE
-1137 TSGTITFTVPT
+1137 T
-1148 GGTPNYT
+1148 GGTGAYEYGIGVVDTSTGNVT
-1155 YYYKLSSESTYTLA
+1155 SIDYYSFDD
-1169 ANNPVTGLSAG
+1169 NGSAE
-1180 TYNTRAVDSN
+1180 AVFNSLTPGFYRFYIRDEN
-1190 GCSLDL
+1190 GCVYEIPGDIEIFDS
-1196 NNVVIDGL
+1196 
-1204 PSAPRVTSSVV
+1204 PQAPQLVPDIT

-1221 GNITITATPAGT
+1221 GNVVLGPPSEIKNNFDYSLDGGPTTNINNFPNLTPGPHEILVYYKGQDCSTLVSFVIEQNQAFTAKVDSWENITC
-1233 YTYTLNGNS
+1233 N
-1242 NNTGVFD
+1242 
-1249 NVAVG
+1249 
-1254 AHTVEVTYGGS
+1254 GGS
-1265 CIESTTVT
+1265 
-1273 VNAGNE
+1273 
-1279 FSGSIVGSTDSEC
+1279 D
-1292 YGSDNGTVTISAN
+1292 GTITISAEN
-1305 NVIGGSFEYSTDG
+1305 YGTSYQYSLNGGTWSTALTTSPHTITGLTNGTYSISVRSNVNSIGDCQVDIPDNVVLTQPNVVTVAAQVTKEITCVPNTGATISVTNTDG
-1318 GTTWSMTADNPYRVV
+1318 GNGALYTHELLDSSGNPV
-1333 GLAAGTYNIF
+1333 AFT
-1343 IRETANGQTCPI
+1343 
-1355 DLGNVVINQPEEL
+1355 
-1368 TLSASAT
+1368 
-1375 QEVTCN
+1375 
-1381 TATGTITASATGG
+1381 
-1394 IPPYTFSIDGGATW
+1394 
-1408 QSSPVFSNV
+1408 NV
-1417 PPRAT
+1417 PA
-1422 DYIVMVRDSR
+1422 
-1432 SCNECGCT
+1432 
-1440 ANLFENGGFELPA
+1440 
-1453 NSATTYQQMNE
+1453 
-1464 DLVPG
+1464 
-1469 WDSTASDNLIEIWYN
+1469 
-1484 GYNGVNA
+1484 
-1491 HEGNAFA
+1491 GN
-1498 ELNANTVSSLYQE
+1498 Y
-1511 YCTQPGDVI
+1511 
-1520 NWSVAHRGRSG
+1520 
-1531 TDVATVKIGSDL
+1531 
-1543 ATASVVETMSDGTSA
+1543 
-1558 WGVYSGTYTVPVGQS
+1558 
-1573 TTVIAFDALSTAGGN
+1573 TVIATDSKGCTSAPF
-1588 NTIGNFIDDVQ
+1588 
-1599 ININRTNCVPV
+1599 
-1610 SVPIVEP
+1610 PITVNP
-1617 ASVDFTV
+1617 ITTLAFTV
-1624 TPIVCYD
+1624 TPAACYD
-1631 GSNGTLTINVTSG
+1631 GSNGTLTVNVTSG
-1644 NDDYQFSLDGGATW
+1644 NGDYSYMIDGVTGW
-1658 QTPNAAT
+1658 QNSNV
-1665 PTEYIFTGLTDGT
+1665 FNNLTDGV
-1678 YDVTVQDGKGC
+1678 YDVIVRDGKGC
-1689 SDTQSATILPQ
+1689 QVTESATILPQ
-1700 VTATVTTVSATCNDG
+1700 VTATIVPVSATCNPG
-1715 QIVITP
+1715 QIQITP
-1721 SGGDGTYQYYIEETS
+1721 SGGDGNYQFIVEDAGGNQSTYTS
-1736 SAIAPITTTTSP
+1736 SPIS
-1748 VNVPSGTY
+1748 VPAGTY
-1756 TVYVRDKNGGA
+1756 TVYVRDKNGGTD
-1767 NYCEFMTTV
+1767 YCEFTDTV
-1776 TVNQIADP
+1776 TVNQIVNP
-1784 TLTTSAVQPDCSTD
+1784 THTTTLVQPKCSGE

-1805 VASGTAPYT
+1805 VANGTANYT
-1814 VTVTGP
+1814 VTVTGS
-1820 GAPPAQGPLTDVNYT
+1820 GAPITQGPSNGLNYT
-1835 FTGLGDGTYQVTVTD
+1835 FSGLAVDTYQVVVTD
-1850 ANGCTSAASTETI
+1850 ANGCSSSPTTETI
-1863 TVPSALTGGSVSS
+1863 VAPSALTGGSAAA
-1876 TDLMCSPSGTV
+1876 TDLMCSSSGTI

-1902 YLYFYKLTT
+1902 YLYFYKLTA

-1917 AGSTT
+1917 AASTT
-1922 VTNLSP
+1922 VTNLDP

-1938 NGCILDLNQA
+1938 NGCILDLNPV
-1948 TILDLPT
+1948 TIADLPT
-1955 EPVLSS
+1955 EPTLNSTVD
-1961 SVAYNCDGTGN
+1961 YNCDGTGN
-1972 ITITPLDATYT
+1972 ITVTGTPAGSYT
-1983 YTLDGGTPQTGNN
+1983 YTLGGTSNSTG
-1996 VFNNVSVGAHTISVG
+1996 VFPNLSAGAYTISVE
-2011 YGSSCTTDIT
+2011 YGSNCTTDIT
-2021 VNVEPSQEFT
+2021 LNVEPNQEFT
-2031 AAVIG
+2031 AAITG
-2036 QTNPTCIGDSDGTI
+2036 SSKTCIGSNDGTI
-2050 TVEASFPSG
+2050 TVEASFPSST
-2059 APASFDYSIDGGAT
+2059 PTSFEYNANGNGWQAAGT
-2073 WVNSG
+2073 
-2078 ANPFAIPGFSAG
+2078 NPFTITGLPVGVNTIEVRPNSASPAAC
-2090 THNIQIRPTGVASG
+2090 TITLQETLVDPAPIV
-2104 CDVPLASVT
+2104 VT
-2113 LSDPTAITVIAPVTK
+2113 APITK
-2128 EVTCNPATGATITPT
+2128 EITCNPATGATITPDAT
-2143 ASNGNGGPYT
+2143 GGNGAIYT
-2153 YELFDSTNT
+2153 YELFDATNT

-2173 AAGTYTVVA
+2173 PAGTYTIVA
-2182 TDRLGCTSA
+2182 TDRLGCT
-2191 PVSVTVNPVT
+2191 
-2201 IVTFTVTPVVC
+2201 
-2212 YDGSNGTLTINV
+2212 GS
-2224 TSGNDDYQFSL
+2224 
-2235 DNGTTWQTPNAA
+2235 
-2247 TPTEYTFTGLTDGT
+2247 
-2261 YDITVQDGKGC
+2261 
-2272 SDTQSATILPQ
+2272 
-2283 VTATVTT
+2283 
-2290 VSATCNDGQIV
+2290 
-2301 ITPSGGDGTY
+2301 
-2311 QYYIEETSSAIAPI
+2311 
-2325 TTTTSPVNVPSGTY
+2325 
-2339 TVYVRDKNGG
+2339 
-2349 ANYCEFMTTVTVNQ
+2349 
-2363 IADPTLTTSAVQPDC
+2363 
-2378 STDTGTINVT
+2378 
-2388 VASGTAPYTVTV
+2388 
-2400 TGPGAPP
+2400 
-2407 AQGPLTDVNYTFTG
+2407 
-2421 LGDGTYQ
+2421 
-2428 VTVTDANG
+2428 
-2436 CTSAAST
+2436 
-2443 ETITVPS
+2443 
-2450 ALTGGSVSST
+2450 
-2460 DLMCSPSGTVL
+2460 
-2471 GTITF
+2471 
-2476 TAPTGGTP
+2476 
-2484 NYLYFYKLTTDTNYT
+2484 
-2499 QAGSTTVTNLSPG
+2499 
-2512 TYDTRVV
+2512 
-2519 DANGCILDLNQ
+2519 
-2530 ATILDLPTEPVL
+2530 
-2542 SSSVAYNCDGT
+2542 
-2553 GNITITPLDAT
+2553 
-2564 YTYTLDGG
+2564 
-2572 TPQTGNNVFNNVSV
+2572 
-2586 GAHTISVGYGSSCT
+2586 
-2600 TDITVNVE
+2600 
-2608 PSQEFTA
+2608 
-2615 AVIGQTNPTCIGDSD
+2615 
-2630 GTITVEAS
+2630 
-2638 FPSGAPASFDYSIDG
+2638 
-2653 GATWVNSGAN
+2653 
-2663 PFAIPGFSAGTHNI
+2663 
-2677 QIRPTG
+2677 
-2683 VASGCDVPLA
+2683 
-2693 SVTLSD
+2693 
-2699 PTAITVT
+2699 
-2706 APVTKEVTCNPATG
+2706 
-2720 ATITPT
+2720 
-2726 ASNGNGGP
+2726 
-2734 YTYELFDST
+2734 
-2743 NTSVST
+2743 
-2749 TSPFTDVAAGTYT
+2749 
-2762 VIATDRLG
+2762 
-2770 CTSAP
+2770 
-2775 VSVTVDAIET
+2775 VSVTVDPIET
-2785 ITFTAEPQC
+2785 VTFNAEPQC
-2794 YDGTDGQIV
+2794 YDGTNGQIV
-2803 VTVNAGNG
+2803 ITVNSGNG
-2811 DYVFSLDGTTW
+2811 DYTFSLNGTTW
-2822 QTPTPASSNTY
+2822 QTPTPLTSNTY

-2855 NTPVTINPQLIATAT
+2855 NAPVTINPQLSATAT
-2870 PTNASCTPTGEIL
+2870 PTNASCNPTGEIL
-2883 VNPTGGSGG
+2883 VNPTGGSGSG
-2892 YEFSVVTDGSS
+2892 YEFSVVTDGSL
-2903 AGTYAATNP
+2903 AGAYESTNP

-2922 VYVRDDVGCE
+2922 VYVRDDEGCE
-2932 YVVQDIIIDSVAP
+2932 YVVQDIVVASVTPVEIDVTTN
-2945 LEITA
+2945 E
-2950 TDNQPTCNGDTGSID
+2950 PTCNGDTGSID
-2965 VTIVANT
+2965 VAILANT
-2972 GEAPYTI
+2972 GESPYTI

-2986 VINTINNFVG
+2986 GYTNTINNFVG
-2996 SSISFDNLAPEDYT
+2996 SSISFDNLAVETYT
-3010 ILIEDALGCDDSE
+3010 ITITDALNCQDTK
-3023 TVELVDPTA
+3023 TVTLTDPPA
-3032 IVMDIDPV
+3032 IVMDIESV
-3040 LPPGCVVDPAQTGFN
+3040 LPAGCIVDPAQTGFN

-3078 WVDFTTT
+3078 WTDFTD
-3085 NGQIRGLNS
+3085 GQIRGLNS

-3099 PVLQIVENGT
+3099 PVLQTIDGSGT
-3109 GTPLCLEAY
+3109 TLCLVAY
-3118 GPYEIPFNV
+3118 GPYEIPYNV
-3127 TGLIVNPIIT
+3127 TGLIVNPIIDT
-3137 PGNCSVGLTVTVEA
+3137 GDCTVGLTVTVEA
-3151 VDGTGPFEFAINSP
+3151 VNGTAPFMFAINSP
-3165 TGWQPADA
+3165 ASGWFPADA

-3187 YTGLTPGVDYKFY
+3187 FTGLIPGVDYDFY
-3200 VRDATGCVK
+3200 VMDANGCI
-3209 ENNENIYDDFT
+3209 EMNNENIYDDFT
-3220 PTVPITSTIN
+3220 PTVPITATVN

-3240 QITFSIDNTSGD
+3240 QITYSIDNTSGD

-3282 GFADIVVTGLAPGTY
+3282 GFTDIIVTGLAPGTY

-3370 TITVAAGTV
+3370 TITVAASTV

-3421 CDVNKTITINV
+3421 CDTNKTITVNV

-3447 TFTSPTTNTSYVA
+3447 TFTSPTSNTSYTFN
-3460 QGLTPGSYD
+3460 GLTPASYD
-3469 VVVRDANGCTDTSN
+3469 VVVRDANGCTDTTT
-3483 GIIVNPDIDFNLT
+3483 GIIVNPDVDFNLS
-3496 VTQNATCIPG
+3496 VTQNATCVPG
-3506 NDGEVEINV
+3506 NDGQVEINV
-3515 TSGAGGNYNYSFD
+3515 TSGTGGNYNYSFD
-3528 TGEIGTITSPAT
+3528 TGAGGTITSPAT
-3540 STTVVSLAP
+3540 STTVISLAP

-3564 EMKAITVQDPVE
+3564 ETKAITVQDPVE

-3652 TEYIAVAPSTPI
+3652 TEYIAVAPSTPL
-3664 VTEFACTTGNTVNVA
+3664 VTEFVCTTGNTVNVA
-3679 SVELPSGTAGGSG
+3679 SVELPAGTAGGSG
-3692 TYTRVVFTYTPNS
+3692 TYTRVVFTYDPAD
-3705 GSVEILDSSNFIFT
+3705 GSADEIQDSNNFTFT
-3719 TTNTSGGTV
+3719 TSNTAGGTV
-3728 DITVYD
+3728 NIDVYD
-3734 DQGCSGTTSATIQ
+3734 DKGCLGTTSATIA
-3747 PFNELSNPVVTLDN
+3747 PFDALSDPIVTLDT
-3761 AITCSIGE
+3761 AITCSAGA
-3769 DITVTYTSTTPV
+3769 DITVTYTSTLGSA
-3781 VANITIEGTSN
+3781 ANITIEGINGNSYAAVTQNGVTS
-3792 GYGPVTN
+3792 
-3799 TTGDFDNLPTGDYE
+3799 GDFDNLPTGDYQ
-3813 ITIENPTTGCE
+3813 ITIAHPTTGCE
-3824 LVTYYTVDDEPTFDI
+3824 LVTYYTVDP
-3839 IITDIEDVD
+3839 
-3848 CQGDSNGSAVL
+3848 
-3859 SFSPS
+3859 
-3864 TPYTS
+3864 
-3869 GYTYTV
+3869 
-3875 YTSTGTATSVTG
+3875 
-3887 AGTGGTPTTITGLSA
+3887 
-3902 GTYYIRI
+3902 
-3909 DMGANSP
+3909 
-3916 FCEAQSANFTISEP
+3916 
-3930 INPLSVSGVVNPVVS
+3930 
-3945 CNNGSDATITATA
+3945 
-3958 TGGWGTYVYQLEET
+3958 
-3972 SNPGVAYA
+3972 
-3980 GNTYSSNNIFT
+3980 
-3991 GLPAGDYTVVVRDKD
+3991 
-4006 GVAGT
+4006 
-4011 YCEAS
+4011 
-4016 SQIIV
+4016 
-4021 ANPTLVTFTVNHI
+4021 
-4034 DNVCDTSVGG
+4034 
-4044 SIEVTAAEGTGTYTY
+4044 
-4059 TLSNAG
+4059 
-4065 GVVETQILTAT
+4065 
-4076 TYTFT
+4076 
-4081 NLPADIYTVNVV
+4081 
-4093 DSNGCDAGTP
+4093 
-4103 TNVTINP
+4103 
-4110 DVNFLL
+4110 
-4116 VETKKVDCSA
+4116 
-4126 SPDGEVTVDL
+4126 
-4136 VNWTSGTSNYTYD
+4136 
-4149 VSGSVDGSLMTN
+4149 
-4161 VVVTS
+4161 
-4166 DPFTV
+4166 
-4171 TIPSANNTP
+4171 
-4180 QTYTVTV
+4180 
-4187 RDLDATP
+4187 
-4194 ICDVSRT
+4194 
-4201 IEIQPEIRP
+4201 
-4210 DFTPEV
+4210 
-4216 TASLCSGDN
+4216 
-4225 SGIITLTAIDNGIL
+4225 
-4239 PITYTISP
+4239 
-4247 IAGTYDGDSTFTD
+4247 
-4260 LPPGTYDITGTGT
+4260 
-4273 NGCTTTI
+4273 
-4280 TGIVVTEYAPVA
+4280 
-4292 PSTPNV
+4292 
-4298 TEFACTTGNTVN
+4298 
-4310 VASVELPSGTAGGS
+4310 
-4324 GTYTRVVFTYTPN
+4324 
-4337 SGSVEIL
+4337 
-4344 DSSNF
+4344 
-4349 IFTTTNTSGGTVDI
+4349 
-4363 TVYDDQGCSGTTS
+4363 
-4376 ATIQPFNELSN
+4376 
-4387 PVVTLDNAITC
+4387 
-4398 STGEDITVTYTSTTP
+4398 
-4413 VVANI
+4413 
-4418 TIEGTSN
+4418 
-4425 GYGPVTNTTG
+4425 
-4435 DFDNLPTGDYEI
+4435 
-4447 TIENPTTGCE
+4447 
-4457 LVTYYTVNNE
+4457 E
-4467 PVFDLLITDVQ
+4467 PVFDLLITDVM

-4490 LMEFSSSTPYTGQY
+4490 LMSFSASTPYLGQY

-4516 YRTVTGQTGASPIA
+4516 YRTVTGQTGDSPIA

-4546 TMTNTPN
+4546 TMTSTPN

-4565 PENSLLVSAVVDPLV
+4565 PAESLLVSAVVDPLV
-4580 SCTNNSD
+4580 SCTNASD
-4587 ATITGT
+4587 ATITAT
-4593 ASGGWGN
+4593 ATGGWGN
-4600 YEYQLELQSTPNVAY
+4600 YEYQLELQSTPGVAY
-4615 GGFTYSSDNVFEGI
+4615 GGFTYSSNNIFEGI

-4644 SRSTTVSV
+4644 PRSTTVTV
-4652 ANPAPVIFNVT
+4652 VNPTPVTFNVT
-4663 HNDNAC
+4663 HNDNVC

-4702 ILTATTHTFSNLP
+4702 ILTATTYTFTNLP
-4715 ADTYTVNVVDS
+4715 ADDYTVNVVDS

-4752 VDCSL
+4752 VDCSVS
-4757 LPDGI
+4757 PDGI

-4775 NYTYDVSGSVDGS
+4775 NYQYDVVGSVDGA
-4788 LMTNVVVTSDPF
+4788 LVTGGTVASDPF
-4800 TVTIPS
+4800 TITIPS
-4806 ANDTPQTYTVTVRDL
+4806 TNTTPQTYTITVRDL
-4821 DATPACDVS
+4821 DATPVCDVS

-4838 ITPVFTAVATV
+4838 IRPVFTAITTV
-4849 NDICFGSAT
+4849 NNICNGSADGEIT
-4858 GVIQMNATDN
+4858 VSPTDN
-4868 GIIPLTYSITSVP
+4868 GILPLTYTISPDPNSASGVSSNTSVVFGNLP
-4881 AGAAAGATF
+4881 AGT
-4890 NPTNQT
+4890 
-4896 YENLAE
+4896 
-4902 AVYTITATGTN
+4902 YTITAEGTN
-4913 GCTTSIDVSIND
+4913 GCTTNQDVTINQ
-4925 NDEIDISNAITVTQ
+4925 NTVIDISNAVSVSQFNCTVGNTTNNATITVDE
-4939 FACTTG
+4939 
-4945 NTVNTAKIVVDKGAI
+4945 TAIV
-4960 TGGTGN
+4960 GGTGN

-4972 EDATGNVLQ
+4972 ADGATILQ
-4981 DDSNFTYISTD
+4981 DSSNFTYTSTD
-4992 LAGGD
+4992 ETGGT
-4997 YTVKVY
+4997 YTVSVY
-5003 DENTDC
+5003 DENNNC
-5009 FVSRVVTIDPFTSM
+5009 FDSEDVVIDPFVRITGV
-5023 TNATITVTKAIDCS
+5023 TITPQRAIDCNEGEDVIATYTTS
-5037 TGEDITVKVNPDIAN
+5037 TGNPLAN
-5052 VEYTITGTNT
+5052 FEFRLYNNATGGLLETRTNTDGDFTSLLATGTYRIELENLDT
-5062 GYTTTVIPAT
+5062 NCI
-5072 ATDVAV
+5072 
-5078 FTGLATDSYT
+5078 FTEYYVVD
-5088 IAILNPATGCILEAY
+5088 EA
-5103 HTVQETPSFDIFLT
+5103 PSFDIFLT

-5157 ITGNGTG
+5157 ITGNVAAGAPS
-5164 GTPTT
+5164 PTT

-5209 SDLTYLKCT
+5209 SDLIYLKCT
-5218 PPNSGGVKLTANG
+5218 PINSGGVKLTANG

-5248 IQSFDNNAIIT
+5248 VQSFDNNAIIT
-5259 GLTAGDYTAT
+5259 GLTAGDYTVT
-5269 VRDVNGCTETTT
+5269 VRDVNGCIETTT
-5281 FTLIPGTT
+5281 FTLTPGTT

-5310 VTNIAGGQT
+5310 VTNVAGGQT
-5319 QDPSITYSY
+5319 QDPNLTYSY
-5328 VLVYP
+5328 ILVYP

-5381 ASAEITVDITCND
+5381 ASAEITVDITCNT
-5394 PQGVIEVTGAG
+5394 PQATVEVTGAG

-5495 GNDAPLSSWQTS
+5495 GNDAPLGNWQPS

-5529 VECYAITGEHTITEP
+5529 VECYAITGEYTITEP
-5544 EILAATVTST
+5544 DVLEATVTAT

-5571 GGNNDYEFNIASDPS
+5571 GGNNDYEFNIVSDPS
-5586 SPDFP
+5586 TPEFP

-5602 NLRAGVYWITVKDVV
+5602 NLSAGVYWITVKDVV

-5652 TIELNVQGGTQP
+5652 TIELDVQGGTQP

-5679 TNSIVLGANENIQ
+5679 TNSIVLGAAENIQ
-5692 GGTSYFITVR
+5692 GGTSYYITVR

-5715 TTGEPVDIQLTVDFE
+5715 TTGEPVDLQLTVDFE

-5757 GANTLIATNTTGEF
+5757 GANTLVATNTTGEF

-5902 HDIKVYIYDR
+5902 HDIKVFIYDR